1 MRQQWL
7 DCSGNQSVLKECE
20 ALLDGDK
27 ANYGAQKR
35 LIFVMGAPRAGA
47 SAIAKELY
55 AVAVRRG
62 VRCLALGEAP
72 WGTNVNLRNHYLR
85 SLEVPLL
92 PDEFWSNELSSRPYE
107 AVVALRAYQAVLI
120 DDGHDYFR
128 CNKSVV
134 RRNFDRVLQ
143 LTEVGA
149 MRQVFVFGLHDILEP
164 VAIKAAN
171 AGIEI
176 IRLSLSSMPND
187 ERYHNFVNRLISR
200 YPIRSDRDRP
210 FVDIGSVHRFSNGRV
225 GLTADVVRDICSGLV
240 LI

>member
-92 PDEFWSNELSSRPYE
+92 PDDFWSNELSSRPYE

-149 MRQVFVFGLHDILEP
+149 KRQVFVFGLHDILEP

-200 YPIRSDRDRP
+200 YPIRNDMDRP

>member
-1 MRQQWL
+1 MRPQWL
-7 DCSGNQSVLKECE
+7 DCSGNQSVLKQCE
-20 ALLDGDK
+20 ALLDGDR
-27 ANYGAQKR
+27 ANYGAQGR

-47 SAIAKELY
+47 SAIAKALY

-62 VRCLALGEAP
+62 VRSLGLGEAP
-72 WGTNVNLRNHYLR
+72 WGTNVNLRNHFLR

-92 PDEFWSNELSSRPYE
+92 PDDFWSNELSSRPYE

-134 RRNFDRVLQ
+134 RRNFDRILQ
-143 LTEVGA
+143 LTEVRA
-149 MRQVFVFGLHDILEP
+149 KLQVFIFGLHDILEP

-171 AGIEI
+171 AGIEV
-176 IRLSLSSMPND
+176 IRLSLSAMPYD
-187 ERYHNFVNRLISR
+187 EQYHKFVNGLMSR
-200 YPIRSDRDRP
+200 YPFSSEMDRP
-210 FVDIGSVHRFSNGRV
+210 FVDIGSVHRFSKGRV